1 MILKYGL
8 RKTCTLS
15 APKFHEDE
23 CVALCKYWCH
33 RMVCFFD
40 LFLKAGKPA
49 AYKFTLASV
58 QGYVPDPAIQKSV
71 CSGRQVMRDRSQT
84 IAAIRPRIG

>member
-1 MILKYGL
+1 MH
-8 RKTCTLS
+8 TLCAQVPRGRVRCLVQVLVS
-15 APKFHEDE
+15 PDGF
-23 CVALCKYWCH
+23 
-33 RMVCFFD
+33 FFD